1 MSADRSPGSLLDRR
15 LLVVTGKGGVGKTS
29 IAAGL
34 ALLAAR
40 AGRRTLVCEVDAKG
54 SLGVAFDAGPLAFKA
69 RTVVPGL
76 SAMAM
81 NTEDSLREY
90 LSVQLRVPLLARIG
104 PLARTF
110 DFVAS
115 AAPGVREILTIG
127 KLCWEVRER
136 HYDLVVVDAAASG
149 HIVSQLG
156 AAATIGQLVQVGPV
170 RDQTRWM
177 REILEDPAVTGAVLV
192 TTGEEMPIVE
202 TIELARRLQPESGVH
217 VAAVI
222 ANRVWPEP
230 FARDEERIFR
240 ALRTRAAT
248 AELARAT
255 GSPTGATAGP
265 GVGAV
270 LDAAALAVE
279 LRRLQAGHL
288 AHLAD
293 EVRATNVARSASA
306 ATDATSAGVALA
318 GVALG
323 SAVGDGPLPL
333 LYVPERFDRLGG
345 LAATKLIADALAQEV
360 E

>member
-1 MSADRSPGSLLDRR
+1 VGGISGTADPEWTRAERGLLDRR

-34 ALLAAR
+34 ALLATR
-40 AGRRTLVCEVDAKG
+40 AGKRTLVCEVDAKG
-54 SLGVAFDAGPLAFKA
+54 SLGAAFDAGQLAFKA
-69 RTVVPGL
+69 RTVAPKL

-127 KLCWEVRER
+127 KLCWEVREH

-149 HIVSQLG
+149 HVVSQLG

-177 REILEDPAVTGAVLV
+177 REILEDPATTGAVLV

-202 TIELARRLQPESGVH
+202 TLDLVARLQPESGVH

-230 FARDEERIFR
+230 FARDEERVFR
-240 ALRTRAAT
+240 TLRTKAAS
-248 AELARAT
+248 ARLRQ
-255 GSPTGATAGP
+255 GLLGALGARDAGAGDP
-265 GVGAV
+265 GVGQV
-270 LDAAALAVE
+270 LDAAALAAD
-279 LRRLQAGHL
+279 LRRLQAEHL
-288 AHLAD
+288 AHLAG
-293 EVRATNVARSASA
+293 E
-306 ATDATSAGVALA
+306 
-318 GVALG
+318 
-323 SAVGDGPLPL
+323 VGDVPL